1 MSIELNHTIVY
12 SRDSRA
18 SAEFLSHLFGLPSPT
33 TWGPFHA
40 VAVSNAVAL
49 DFLDTTDE
57 IAPQHYCFLVGEDD
71 FDAIFGRIQS
81 GGHPFWADPGHEEP
95 GVINTPRW
103 RPRCLFRRPER
114 AQPRDHHPALRR
126 RPLTLQRP

>member
-18 SAEFLSHLFGLPSPT
+18 SAEFLARLFGLPSPA

-40 VAVSNAVAL
+40 VAVSNAVTL
-49 DFLDTTDE
+49 DYLDTTEE
-57 IAPQHYCFLVGEDD
+57 IASQHYCFLVGEDD

-95 GVINTPRW
+95 GVINTHDGGRGVYFDDPSGHNLEIIT
-103 RPRCLFRRPER
+103 RPYGDER
-114 AQPRDHHPALRR
+114 
-126 RPLTLQRP
+126 